1 MLGFSVGKLVLLL
14 LLAWLVWMIFRYRKR
29 VRVIREA
36 FREMQRQAEQ
46 AAGGHTPKPPVNLRA
61 CAVCGAYVAA
71 DAPPCGRPDCPQGGR
86 RG

>member
-1 MLGFSVGKLVLLL
+1 
-14 LLAWLVWMIFRYRKR
+14 
-29 VRVIREA
+29 
-36 FREMQRQAEQ
+36 MQRQAEQ
-46 AAGGHTPKPPVNLRA
+46 AAGGQTPKPPVNLRA